1 MSFSRTTPGPQSPR
15 ALSLGRE
22 ALCHAGLEPG
32 GRLFPESAYALPGY
46 QLLQEYFAYPEHLL
60 FWEVFGLN
68 VGGNSGICQASIS
81 CSPWTRRRR
90 KRFPQDWFR
99 TCAVPVVNLF
109 ERMAEPIRVDHER
122 SGHLLVPDLRHRDST
137 EVHSVIA
144 VDALEGGERSSV
156 MPYFSLSGEGD
167 APPSLMWFLRRK
179 PSLDGIGTDVFLHF
193 KEAGFRP
200 ETARPWV
207 ASARVLCTNRH
218 RAAERWRQGELTR
231 DTDMPTAAIRFCGPS
246 FATARS
252 AHVRRRTVEAR
263 FPSQPPST
271 FFERPDADNVLREL
285 LRLYAP
291 PRDAFAQRQIAGVNG
306 LCAKPLIRPLR
317 SAPGCAARGTRLT
330 LTLDE
335 DAFTGGS
342 AFLFAEVLDVFFG
355 LYAGINTFTQLVL
368 KTCNRKG
375 TWHRWP
381 LRSGALPLI

>member
-1 MSFSRTTPGPQSPR
+1 MRAWSRAGVCSPNPPTLCPDTSCCR
-15 ALSLGRE
+15 SILPIPNTCCSGR
-22 ALCHAGLEPG
+22 
-32 GRLFPESAYALPGY
+32 
-46 QLLQEYFAYPEHLL
+46 
-60 FWEVFGLN
+60 WEGWS

-90 KRFPQDWFR
+90 KRFPQD
-99 TCAVPVVNLF
+99 CSVPVVNLF
-109 ERMAEPIRVDHER
+109 ERLAEPIRVDHER

-144 VDALEGGERSSV
+144 VDALEGGKRSSV

-193 KEAGFRP
+193 KEAAFRP

-231 DTDMPTAAIRFCGPS
+231 DTDMPTAAIRFCGP
-246 FATARS
+246 
-252 AHVRRRTVEAR
+252 
-263 FPSQPPST
+263 PSQQHDPPMFGGELWKLVSHLSLHQLSLSG
-271 FFERPDADNVLREL
+271 PDADNVLREL

-368 KTCNRKG
+368 KTVAFRRLAGECD
-375 TWHRWP
+375 
-381 LRSGALPLI
+381 S